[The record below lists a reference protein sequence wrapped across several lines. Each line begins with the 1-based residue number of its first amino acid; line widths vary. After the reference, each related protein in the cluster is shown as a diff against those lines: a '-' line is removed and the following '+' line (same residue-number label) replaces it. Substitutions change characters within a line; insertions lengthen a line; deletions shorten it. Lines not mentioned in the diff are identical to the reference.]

1 MSHFAARGT
10 GPSHTLVPRRLGS
23 LQAEFSLREGS
34 QNTAGTLTHNCSYGS
49 FSGPRF
55 ESRIGPRFPPSE
67 PDRPAPRRRLR
78 QSQHPRHLR
87 PRPPSVR
94 RLATMTRPSPT
105 PLLLDTLPSS
115 TTRAGPRAASPSASA
130 PALPSSR
137 SRPRGSGASRG
148 PPFQPR
154 RVPASPPS
162 HRPGAS
168 LRPPP
173 SYAGRPA
180 APRAARIPHA
190 EPQDLRPSAPH
201 TTAVYPEARPPRGR
215 LRCLNCA
222 DAFRADRP
230 STGRAIVL
238 SFPAFRA
245 GFGLPRRTVRLPSR
259 VRSPPGACRGPCDPR
274 GCPIPT
280 RLRFPPAPEFRRS
293 ASRL

>member
-1 MSHFAARGT
+1 MA
-10 GPSHTLVPRRLGS
+10 V
-23 LQAEFSLREGS
+23 
-34 QNTAGTLTHNCSYGS
+34 YGS

-55 ESRIGPRFPPSE
+55 ESRIGPRFPLPN
-67 PDRPAPRRRLR
+67 PTAWRLVAA
-78 QSQHPRHLR
+78 
-87 PRPPSVR
+87 SVNPNTR
-94 RLATMTRPSPT
+94 DTYARASVSSTPGAMTKPSPT

-162 HRPGAS
+162 HRPGAL

-173 SYAGRPA
+173 SYSGRPA

-238 SFPAFRA
+238 SFPASRA

-280 RLRFPPAPEFRRS
+280 RLRFPPAPGFRRS

>member
-1 MSHFAARGT
+1 MDHSA
-10 GPSHTLVPRRLGS
+10 VPVSNPESVPGFPFRTRP
-23 LQAEFSLREGS
+23 
-34 QNTAGTLTHNCSYGS
+34 AGASS
-49 FSGPRF
+49 P
-55 ESRIGPRFPPSE
+55 PPSI
-67 PDRPAPRRRLR
+67 PTPATPTPAP
-78 QSQHPRHLR
+78 SVSST
-87 PRPPSVR
+87 PS
-94 RLATMTRPSPT
+94 AMTKPSPT

-115 TTRAGPRAASPSASA
+115 TTRA
-130 PALPSSR
+130 
-137 SRPRGSGASRG
+137 GASRG

-173 SYAGRPA
+173 SYGGRPS

-222 DAFRADRP
+222 DALRADRP

-245 GFGLPRRTVRLPSR
+245 GFGLPRRTVQQPNR
-259 VRSPPGACRGPCDPR
+259 VRSPPGAYRGPCDLR

-280 RLRFPPAPEFRRS
+280 RLRFPPAPGFRRS